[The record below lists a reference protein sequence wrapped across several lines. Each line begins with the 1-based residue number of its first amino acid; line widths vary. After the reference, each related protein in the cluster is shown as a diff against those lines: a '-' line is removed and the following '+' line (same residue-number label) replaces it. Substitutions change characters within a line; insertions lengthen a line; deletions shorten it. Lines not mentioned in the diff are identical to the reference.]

1 MGCGSRRT
9 EVQDHPLLW
18 QEPGVSFR
26 KEKRKEQETEGKGG
40 RGGREKGRKR
50 AGETAAPSQS
60 LRRLNKP
67 LSFSSRVRSQS
78 LALRVRDRA
87 SHLKPDLGRPYLAV
101 SINFTFNKLGSG
113 ISIGPARWLSG

>member
-1 MGCGSRRT
+1 MSDLRTWDVEVEGQKFKIILCSRVGLARAWGFFQKGEEERT
-9 EVQDHPLLW
+9 RNRRERG
-18 QEPGVSFR
+18 E
-26 KEKRKEQETEGKGG
+26 
-40 RGGREKGRKR
+40 GGRERGRKR

-87 SHLKPDLGRPYLAV
+87 SH
-101 SINFTFNKLGSG
+101 
-113 ISIGPARWLSG
+113 

>member
-1 MGCGSRRT
+1 MSDLRTWGVEVEGQKFKIILCSRVGLARAWGFFQKGEEERT
-9 EVQDHPLLW
+9 
-18 QEPGVSFR
+18 R
-26 KEKRKEQETEGKGG
+26 NRREG
-40 RGGREKGRKR
+40 GGRERGRKR

-87 SHLKPDLGRPYLAV
+87 SH
-101 SINFTFNKLGSG
+101 
-113 ISIGPARWLSG
+113 